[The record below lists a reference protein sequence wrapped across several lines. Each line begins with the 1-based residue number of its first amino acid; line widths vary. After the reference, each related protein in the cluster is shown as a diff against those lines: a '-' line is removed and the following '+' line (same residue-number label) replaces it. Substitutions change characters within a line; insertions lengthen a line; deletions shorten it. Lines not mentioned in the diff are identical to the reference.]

1 MPPSRTVDIKLSFP
15 QFNGEPGPDCRRFR
29 RDLIQCG
36 GQTDSHGASIAD
48 CLLREDEGAVQ
59 YGTGIPGVPA
69 VAVPGVQ
76 AIAAGNA
83 GRSARQRRE
92 ARLKQS
98 ATYLLLHL
106 DNDTTK
112 NELDQPRFHQ
122 NGPEMFDYIM
132 ETCLLPLTTVEV
144 QDLMRE
150 LQDMSIKYDVGSNE
164 NSVTELAR
172 QLRVKRLLHCTTQ
185 HPERVHPPAGA
196 APARRPARSEV
207 LVDDKT
213 PQQRARS

>member
-1 MPPSRTVDIKLSFP
+1 MEILSCLVVAAALEAPAVRSRVSNPGARELERGATAGNAFPGLSADLPVPLAAGAMPPSRTVDIKLSFP

-36 GQTDSHGASIAD
+36 GQTDTHGASIAD

-83 GRSARQRRE
+83 GRSARQRHE

-106 DNDTTK
+106 DND
-112 NELDQPRFHQ
+112 F
-122 NGPEMFDYIM
+122 
-132 ETCLLPLTTVEV
+132 
-144 QDLMRE
+144 
-150 LQDMSIKYDVGSNE
+150 
-164 NSVTELAR
+164 
-172 QLRVKRLLHCTTQ
+172 
-185 HPERVHPPAGA
+185 
-196 APARRPARSEV
+196 
-207 LVDDKT
+207 
-213 PQQRARS
+213 